1 MAQFYFHCSSA
12 EEVLVD
18 RRGTDLE
25 DLAEAH
31 AKAKEI
37 ARTIMTTATG
47 LQDWRDWIVHVSDEY
62 DDEIFLVPF
71 GFLAGKLH

>member
-18 RRGTDLE
+18 RRGSELE

-37 ARTIMTTATG
+37 ARTIMTTVTG
-47 LQDWRDWIVHVSDEY
+47 LQDWRDWIVHVSDEF